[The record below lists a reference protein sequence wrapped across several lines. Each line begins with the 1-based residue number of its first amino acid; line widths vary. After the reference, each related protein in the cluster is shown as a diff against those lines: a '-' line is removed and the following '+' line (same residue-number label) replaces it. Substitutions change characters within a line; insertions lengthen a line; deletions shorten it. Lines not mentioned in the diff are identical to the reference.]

1 MKKISLYI
9 LSVLFIS
16 FLFNGCGQS
25 DNPSDNQDKITI
37 VTTIFPYYDFARQIC
52 TENAEVTL
60 LLPPGLE
67 SHSYEPSAKD
77 IIDIQN
83 CDLFIYTGGESDEW
97 VKDILAS
104 FETEVETLKIIDYV
118 EGVTEPGEVEY
129 DEHIWTSPLYAMTIT
144 ETITD
149 KVKEI
154 DPDKSDLYNAM
165 SNNFLVKLDI
175 LDQDF
180 KEFFDTVNNKTLI
193 FGDRFPF
200 RYFAEE
206 YGLDY
211 FAAFPGCS
219 SDTEPSAGTI
229 ASLID
234 KVNSES
240 ISTIFYVEFSNHK
253 IADAIAEATGKKTA
267 MLHSCHNVTREDLE
281 NGATYISLMEQNLE
295 TLKEAMN

>member
-1 MKKISLYI
+1 MKKLSLYI
-9 LSVLFIS
+9 LSMLFIS
-16 FLFNGCGQS
+16 FLFSGCGQA
-25 DNPSDNQDKITI
+25 DNSFDNQDKITI

-52 TENAEVTL
+52 TENAEVIL

-97 VKDILAS
+97 VKDILDS
-104 FETEVETLKIIDYV
+104 FETEVETLKMIDYV
-118 EGVTEPGEVEY
+118 EGVTEPGEEEY

-149 KVKEI
+149 KIKEI
-154 DPDKSDLYNAM
+154 DPENADLYNAM
-165 SNNFLVKLDI
+165 SNNYLVKLDI
-175 LDQDF
+175 LDQEF
-180 KEFFDTVNNKTLI
+180 KEFFETVNNKTLV

-234 KVNSES
+234 KVNSEN

-253 IADAIAEATGKKTA
+253 IADAIAESTGKKTA
-267 MLHSCHNVTREDLE
+267 MLHSCHNITREDLE